1 MCDTCGG
8 HGDASPASHPNHAHD
23 HGGGTR
29 IVVVGK
35 GGVGKSTLSAL
46 MARQLARGGHRVVA
60 VDADEQRNLAATLG
74 MGMTE
79 SVSIVPVSEN
89 ADYVEEKT
97 GARPGEGAGGILVLN
112 PDTSDLVDR
121 LSVEAPDGVR
131 LVVMGGIREAGAGC
145 LCPETALI
153 SSAVAGMHLH
163 RDDVVVMDTHAGVE
177 HFGRALARGFDSVV
191 VIVEPT
197 FNAVKVGVESAALAN
212 DLGIETVHLVV
223 NRTSSENDLERVLD
237 YVDRLDGPP
246 FSSVATVPYDEAVL
260 LSEPSVEGLLTGSAI
275 TEAVEVLLTQV
286 LGSARQA
293 LTKVG

>member
-1 MCDTCGG
+1 MCETCGG
-8 HGDASPASHPNHAHD
+8 HGDVSRDSAQNRAH
-23 HGGGTR
+23 GPGSGTK

-46 MARQLARGGHRVVA
+46 MARQLARNGRRVVA

-74 MGMTE
+74 LGLPE
-79 SVSIVPVSEN
+79 SVSIVPVAEN

-131 LVVMGGIREAGAGC
+131 LIVMGGVREAGAGC

-163 RDDVVVMDTHAGVE
+163 GDDVVIMDTHAGVE
-177 HFGRALARGFDSVV
+177 HFGRALARGFDAVV
-191 VIVEPT
+191 VVVEPT
-197 FNAVKVGVESAALAN
+197 FNAVKVGVESTVLAN
-212 DLGIETVHLVV
+212 DLGIGTVHLVV
-223 NRTSSENDLERVLD
+223 NRTRSANDLDRVLD
-237 YVDRLDGPP
+237 YVDRLGAPP
-246 FSSVATVPYDEAVL
+246 FRSVTLVPYDEAVP
-260 LSEPSVEGLLTGSAI
+260 LSEPSVDALLAGSAI
-275 TEAVEVLLTQV
+275 TEAVDALSTRV
-286 LGSARQA
+286 LGSVRQA
-293 LTKVG
+293 PTKVS